1 MSEYE
6 YANLEVNRVILHAD
20 SSQYTNDDVV
30 PKSYIDQVKA
40 DILGGLAPTALDT
53 IKELADYMSDSTVAG
68 GLVSQLA
75 SITTSVDDEAKRAVA
90 AESALESKVGSL
102 ETAMESEDSAL
113 NSRIDTL
120 GASLEDEHDRAVAA
134 EAALESKIGSVE
146 TNAESAL
153 AAEVSRAQ
161 AAEALKADLSGA
173 TFTGDVQL
181 SDSYLQFGP
190 NWRVKGS
197 GDGSRLVFEHK
208 RNNVWKVA
216 VPFISSV

>member
-1 MSEYE
+1 MSESE
-6 YANLEVNRVILHAD
+6 YANLEVNRVILHANA
-20 SSQYTNDDVV
+20 SEYTNDDVV
-30 PKSYIDQVKA
+30 PKSYIDQVKS
-40 DILGGLAPTALDT
+40 DIMGGLAPTALDT

-68 GLVSQLA
+68 GLVSQLS
-75 SITTSVDDEAKRAVA
+75 SISTSVDDETKRAVA
-90 AESALESKVGSL
+90 AESAIESKVGSL
-102 ETAMESEDSAL
+102 ETAMESADSAL

-120 GASLEDEHDRAVAA
+120 SLSLEDENSRAVAA

-153 AAEVSRAQ
+153 ASEVSRAQ

-197 GDGSRLVFEHK
+197 ADGSRLVFEHK